1 MNASSTKAST
11 DGQTVADDA
20 FCFLTKTA
28 ETEPNDSS
36 SRIKTNSRT
45 SSIVVTAEDVITRL
59 IEYNNALS
67 HPLLFQSIM

>member
-28 ETEPNDSS
+28 ETEPNG
-36 SRIKTNSRT
+36 SRIKTNPRT
-45 SSIVVTAEDVITRL
+45 SSIVVTAEDVRTRL
-59 IEYNNALS
+59 IEYYNNALS
-67 HPLLFQSIM
+67 HPLVFQSIM